1 MAVHRLSRYS
11 FTSGLDKDGV
21 FQLTD
26 REPFRYQQYPDTI
39 LHTVKTSDTLFT
51 LASKFYAGATRPS
64 GLWWVIADFQPD
76 PIIDPTIALSLGR
89 TIFIPSLR
97 TVTEEVFSPDRR
109 TESRGR

>member
-11 FTSGLDKDGV
+11 FTSGLDKDDV

-26 REPFRYQQYPDTI
+26 REPFRYAQYPDTI

-51 LASKFYAGATRPS
+51 LAAKFYAGAPRPA
-64 GLWWVIADFQPD
+64 GLWWVLADFQPD
-76 PIIDPTIALSLGR
+76 PIIDPTLSLALGR

-97 TVTEEVFSPDRR
+97 TVTEEVFATDRR
-109 TESRGR
+109 AESRVR